1 MNMYI
6 NGGRIFGT
14 TTVHTVKDQDMLLS
28 LYWWN
33 LYGGDYPQLTIG
45 NEGAFAGC

>member
-14 TTVHTVKDQDMLLS
+14 TIVHTVKDQDVLLS

-45 NEGAFAGC
+45 NESAFTGC